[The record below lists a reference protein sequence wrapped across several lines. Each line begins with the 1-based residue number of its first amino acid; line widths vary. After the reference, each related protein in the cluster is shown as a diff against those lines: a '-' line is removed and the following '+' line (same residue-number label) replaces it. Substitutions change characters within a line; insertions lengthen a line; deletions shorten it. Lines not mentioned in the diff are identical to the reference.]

1 MEIFINVVLNLPL
14 NQTFTYLEPL
24 ESSLEAMKSGG
35 LSESSDGLSG
45 NSGGLTESSSG
56 LTGNSGGLS
65 EKSALSKQ
73 DFAVLPEK
81 STVAPED
88 FLAQEKST
96 VAPEN
101 LLPQEKST
109 VAPSSSQKKSE
120 IREENIFYRNFGRR
134 VQVPFGNKK
143 LDGFVVGSFLSIP
156 KECSVPREK
165 IRYAKKFVDKIP
177 LLTPELYSLAKFM
190 SSFYISS
197 IGECVFTMI
206 PSGKRESSIP
216 SFSFLEDAENFQKK
230 TLSDEQKNAVDEILN
245 QKDKNLFHYLYGT
258 TGSGKTEVFLS
269 IAQKIIDKGKGV
281 IYLVPEIGLTPQV
294 VEAVVK
300 RFGNTVAVLHSGL
313 TPSQRLT
320 EWKRILN
327 QEARIVIGARSAVFS
342 PVPNLGLI
350 IIDEEHDSSYKS
362 GSSPRY
368 HARQI
373 AMKRCSQNK
382 IPLVMGSATPS
393 VEAWHSMEIGQIT
406 KHCLTQRLAG
416 GAVPEISAINLSKEH
431 SSTCISKTLENEINQ
446 TLKEK
451 RQTILF
457 LNRRG
462 FTHFFRC
469 NTCGFELKCKNCSV
483 SMTYHKNENRL
494 RCHYC
499 GYSVQPPQQCPSCGS
514 LDVGYSGFGTE
525 YIESEV
531 KTKFPGAKV
540 VRIDT
545 DSINHKGELQEKLE
559 SFKKGEFDIL
569 LGTQMVAKGLN
580 FPKLKLV
587 GVILA
592 DTSLHLPDFRASE
605 KTFSLITQVAG
616 RAGRFFPDG
625 KVLVQSY
632 APEQEAI
639 YLAVKNDVQTFYKKE
654 IENRR
659 LLDFPPFSRLLRLVF
674 RSQFEKTAILACE
687 SGAKILAKKIKPS
700 TEILGPAEC
709 PLEMVNGSYR
719 QQIILRSTNVK
730 DLIDAAKTLVW
741 GYKTPKDVYIEV
753 DVDPVNML

>member
-14 NQTFTYLEPL
+14 NQTFTYLEPP
-24 ESSLEAMKSGG
+24 ECNE
-35 LSESSDGLSG
+35 
-45 NSGGLTESSSG
+45 T
-56 LTGNSGGLS
+56 
-65 EKSALSKQ
+65 EKS
-73 DFAVLPEK
+73 AVLPEK
-81 STVAPED
+81 SSVAP
-88 FLAQEKST
+88 A
-96 VAPEN
+96 N

-109 VAPSSSQKKSE
+109 VPASSSQKKSE
-120 IREENIFYRNFGRR
+120 ISEDDIFYRNFGRR

-269 IAQKIIDKGKGV
+269 IAQKIIDKGKSV

-416 GAVPEISAINLSKEH
+416 GAVPQIKAINLSKEKN
-431 SSTCISKTLENEINQ
+431 SSNCISKTLENEINQ

-545 DSINHKGELQEKLE
+545 DSINHKGELQEKLD

-639 YLAVKNDVQTFYKKE
+639 YLAVKNETETFYKKE